1 MAFPSFSIVHIWL
14 ILHSP
19 GCTMLG
25 SELPLSNLTRFCTF
39 RLMLGHDANLNIC
52 ISHQPWRKRLTLLL
66 FSLRYSCTLPLANTG
81 PTTQVP
87 GKQLAASLAS
97 PQAFQLGWATRHT
110 LGFAQSC
117 QRELVQMT
125 AGTDWTSETRCSS
138 ATPAEEVMLTGL
150 NAPLPLEYWG
160 ISIPYLC

>member
-39 RLMLGHDANLNIC
+39 WLMLGHDANLNIC
-52 ISHQPWRKRLTLLL
+52 ISHQPWRKCLTLLL
-66 FSLRYSCTLPLANTG
+66 FSLRYSCTFPLANTG

-110 LGFAQSC
+110 HWALPSHARGSWCEWRLAQ
-117 QRELVQMT
+117 
-125 AGTDWTSETRCSS
+125 
-138 ATPAEEVMLTGL
+138 TGPQKRGAVL
-150 NAPLPLEYWG
+150 PPLQKR
-160 ISIPYLC
+160 LC